1 MFDSLEEQIR
11 KDEDRVSTSGQRMM
25 RYALYV
31 VAAAVVM
38 GGVLLGVHYMN

>member
-11 KDEDRVSTSGQRMM
+11 RDEDRVMSHGQRMM

-38 GGVLLGVHYMN
+38 GGVLLGVHMMN